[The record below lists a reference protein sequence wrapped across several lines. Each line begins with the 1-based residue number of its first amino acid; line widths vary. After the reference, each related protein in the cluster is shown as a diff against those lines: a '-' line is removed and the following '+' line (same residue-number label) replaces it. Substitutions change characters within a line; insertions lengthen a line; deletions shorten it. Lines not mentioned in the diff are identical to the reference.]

1 MEVTTLIGKLMLELS
16 KKTKGNEKEYEQF
29 LEKIIEI
36 VNSYEV
42 ENDNTKLL
50 KWMDVLLQKVVEEP
64 NALKGSVN
72 SSLMGIKSERGQLRG
87 HITNDR
93 TTNRS

>member
-1 MEVTTLIGKLMLELS
+1 
-16 KKTKGNEKEYEQF
+16 
-29 LEKIIEI
+29 
-36 VNSYEV
+36 
-42 ENDNTKLL
+42 
-50 KWMDVLLQKVVEEP
+50 MDVLLQKVVEEP

>member
-42 ENDNTKLL
+42 EKDNTKLL

-64 NALKGSVN
+64 K
-72 SSLMGIKSERGQLRG
+72 IR
-87 HITNDR
+87 TR
-93 TTNRS
+93 TTSGAHHKR